1 MAFFD
6 ELGKK
11 LTQVGEAA
19 AEKTKDVAEFTKIK
33 AKSLDVSGKLD
44 KAYIALAKRYLELHP
59 AGDEE
64 AMKLVVDAVY
74 ALEDQLKELEKQLQS
89 LKGVVKC
96 TECGAECPADTAF
109 CSVCGAEI
117 KKGEVI
123 IDSEAKEVDEAATE
137 NDFEESME

>member
-96 TECGAECPADTAF
+96 TECGAECPADAAF

>member
-44 KAYIALAKRYLELHP
+44 KAYIALAKRYLEIHP

-96 TECGAECPADTAF
+96 TECGAECPADAAF

>member
-96 TECGAECPADTAF
+96 TECGAECPADAVF

-123 IDSEAKEVDEAATE
+123 IDSEAKEVDEAAAE